1 MFWELEPKAVKK
13 VISKASVPG
22 RIVQRY
28 WTNEM
33 R

>member
-13 VISKASVPG
+13 VISKAS